1 MYLKRFKCNTRICGR
16 TFTRRLHGGRG
27 RVVGC
32 CCLLHSHHTPTPLGG
47 LLLAAALLAIVLALT
62 AEQLG
67 TGKPS
72 ANREG
77 WGSNT
82 PTSACDPSYT
92 HLRLRVMDAFCSMS
106 TERSMKSSSL
116 VLTCEEQSA
125 HLSTSESHAGSCDS
139 HMAHCLA
146 AEALGLI
153 GQCPLEHVIH
163 PRPLVLT
170 CIGFWSICV
179 RSGGGAVVGTTS
191 HRRQQHLYP

>member
-32 CCLLHSHHTPTPLGG
+32 CCLLHSHHAPTPLGG

-72 ANREG
+72 ANRG
-77 WGSNT
+77 GGSNT

-179 RSGGGAVVGTTS
+179 RRGGGAVVGTTS